1 MSALEKSHHF
11 LINVPKSVEV
21 PKKIQEILE
30 KFWVIFLLWWQYF
43 SELLRIFFRF
53 LSFFEYYEKLWK
65 IKGKF
70 EKLWEKYYKNSTLV
84 KIFFRITRTF
94 LQIFFIFW
102 EILRFKIIRKK
113 LRRRGKNTTKF
124 QNRLQKEIH

>member
-21 PKKIQEILE
+21 PKNIEEILE